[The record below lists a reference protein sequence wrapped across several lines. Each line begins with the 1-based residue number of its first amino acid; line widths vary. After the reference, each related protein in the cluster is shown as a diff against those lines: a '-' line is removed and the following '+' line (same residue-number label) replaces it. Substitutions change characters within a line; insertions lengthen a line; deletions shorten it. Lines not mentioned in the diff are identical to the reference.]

1 MAEQTNPSCPHCGK
15 PTKRWSTP
23 RFNVGD
29 GAGWSS
35 LFLYVCFND
44 ECPLY
49 VAGWESMMTHYGRT
63 CSVRYMEDPSSGEK
77 SSIPVGHQQALRGD
91 IIED

>member
-1 MAEQTNPSCPHCGK
+1 MPETKNPLCPHCGQ
-15 PTKRWSTP
+15 PTKKWSTP

-29 GAGWSS
+29 GSGWDS
-35 LFLYVCFND
+35 LFLHVCFND

-49 VAGWESMMTHYGRT
+49 VNGWASMMTHYGRT
-63 CSVRYMEDPSSGEK
+63 GSVRYMENPDSGEK
-77 SSIPVGHQQALRGD
+77 SSIPVGNPYALRGD